1 MDYARANS
9 VRLKLIVYVGD
20 SRDVVKRIL
29 TNHCSGNV
37 EASALR
43 RYIAEAKGYK
53 IKSTKRSSGS
63 TKVRIDLPSPRTG
76 EMNVSNYIRSG
87 NWRYVLCDSYSE
99 ANDFQW
105 YAIEKL
111 NPFLNRDRKPW
122 DHGKIMR
129 YQTLL
134 SRLTNSMGLNCDEL
148 KGIQSGPGVY
158 VLYHQQR
165 P

>member
-1 MDYARANS
+1 M
-9 VRLKLIVYVGD
+9 IVYVGD
-20 SRDVVKRIL
+20 SRDVVKRIR

-43 RYIAEAKGYK
+43 RYIAETKGYK

-63 TKVRIDLPSPRTG
+63 TRVRIDLPNPRKG
-76 EMNVSNYIRSG
+76 EMNVSDYIRSG
-87 NWRYVLCDSYSE
+87 KWRYVICDSYAE

-105 YAIEKL
+105 YAIEQL
-111 NPFLNRDRKPW
+111 NPLLNKYRKPW
-122 DHGKIMR
+122 NRENIMV

-134 SRLTNSMGLNCDEL
+134 SRLTNSLEVKCDQL
-148 KGIQSGPGVY
+148 HCMQSGPGVY
-158 VLYHQQR
+158 VLYHNKR